1 MNPRCAP
8 QRVHRGH
15 LSNQGADIGWHAR
28 PPCAM
33 SALPCPEQAKAAL
46 VPGEHGRW
54 PYDMERRAP
63 AVPALRQL
71 GPQHT
76 INCRESEPWTAR
88 TIHHGELVPECN
100 DLQVQR
106 CPGANEKAE

>member
-1 MNPRCAP
+1 
-8 QRVHRGH
+8 
-15 LSNQGADIGWHAR
+15 
-28 PPCAM
+28 M

-63 AVPALRQL
+63 AVPALRQP